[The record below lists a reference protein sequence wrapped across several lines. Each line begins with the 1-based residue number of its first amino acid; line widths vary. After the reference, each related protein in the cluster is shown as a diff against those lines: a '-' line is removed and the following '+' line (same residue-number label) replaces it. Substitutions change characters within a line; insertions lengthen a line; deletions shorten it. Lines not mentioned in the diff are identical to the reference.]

1 MEVINMA
8 KKDSCCSNPKNW
20 GLLMLA
26 IGILYL
32 GQDLGWWSFW
42 TFNWWTIVFLLIG
55 VHHFNKKA

>member
-1 MEVINMA
+1 MA